1 MNNKNYYFS
10 NDSVNDR
17 INKEKINISDIDLS
31 LKIINMACKDIAKE
45 KTGKETNIMLI
56 EELSELIKAV
66 EKLETELIKAVVK
79 LERWNNR
86 EITLRYNIDEIYNN
100 LYEELGDVIIM
111 MLQFIHKNNIE
122 CEKLLNKMC
131 KKLIRYYET
140 K

>member
-1 MNNKNYYFS
+1 M
-10 NDSVNDR
+10 
-17 INKEKINISDIDLS
+17 ISDNELNF
-31 LKIINMACKDIAKE
+31 KIINASCIEIAENK
-45 KTGKETNIMLI
+45 TNIEVNELLV

-66 EKLETELIKAVVK
+66 IK
-79 LERWNNR
+79 LERWDNGDT
-86 EITLRYNIDEIYNN
+86 TLRYNIDEIYNN

-111 MLQFIHKNNIE
+111 MLQFIYKNNLE

>member
-56 EELSELIKAV
+56 EELSELIKSIT
-66 EKLETELIKAVVK
+66 KLQRWDNGET
-79 LERWNNR
+79 
-86 EITLRYNIDEIYNN
+86 TLRYNIDEIYNN
-100 LYEELGDVIIM
+100 LCEEIADVIIM

-122 CEKLLNKMC
+122 RKELLNKMC
-131 KKLIRYYET
+131 KKLIRYY
-140 K
+140 

>member
-79 LERWNNR
+79 LERWGNR
-86 EITLRYNIDEIYNN
+86 ETTLRYNIYNN
-100 LYEELGDVIIM
+100 LYEELADVIIM
-111 MLQFIHKNNIE
+111 MLQFIYKNNIE
-122 CEKLLNKMC
+122 CEELLNKMC
-131 KKLIRYYET
+131 IKLIRYYET
-140 K
+140 KQE

>member
-1 MNNKNYYFS
+1 MKEDKNI
-10 NDSVNDR
+10 VNLLVST
-17 INKEKINISDIDLS
+17 N
-31 LKIINMACKDIAKE
+31 IINMVCNDIADKKTNKE
-45 KTGKETNIMLI
+45 VTELLI

-79 LERWNNR
+79 LERWDKG
-86 EITLRYNIDEIYNN
+86 ETTLRYNIDEIYNN